1 MDLSSK
7 PAEAHTLEAFMDG
20 PFLQWVS
27 HFIRFYLNFFP
38 LCCNIFRLQLNVRFF
53 MSPFS
58 PVFNTVTTV
67 SWSQKHMQ
75 NVINEV
81 SYELFVPSVI

>member
-27 HFIRFYLNFFP
+27 HCIRFDTWTEFGKN
-38 LCCNIFRLQLNVRFF
+38 
-53 MSPFS
+53 
-58 PVFNTVTTV
+58 
-67 SWSQKHMQ
+67 H
-75 NVINEV
+75 EH
-81 SYELFVPSVI
+81 